1 MFVAIVVITFLLF
14 FAIGFIS
21 YAFNSIGLY
30 KISKRED
37 EPMSI
42 LAWIPYLNKYILGR
56 VAFKSTAHA
65 VIMTI
70 LVLAEF
76 ISSSCILF
84 VKDSVQVIYGL
95 SVLSLILSLLTCI
108 YTFIAHYNIFR
119 KYSKSVVLMTI
130 LDVLSLGLLGPIF
143 IFAIRD
149 NDSKV
154 DAY

>member
-1 MFVAIVVITFLLF
+1 
-14 FAIGFIS
+14 
-21 YAFNSIGLY
+21 
-30 KISKRED
+30 
-37 EPMSI
+37 MSN

-76 ISSSCILF
+76 ISSSCVLF

-95 SVLSLILSLLTCI
+95 SVVSLILSLLTCI

-154 DAY
+154 DVY